1 MDESSH
7 EPNKGMTHRSTAPGR
22 GSPRT
27 NPTKTEQE
35 IASSSFSR
43 QDSSQRRLGGRPF
56 AKAGPQAERPGI
68 KVTRP
73 AGPRPK
79 RPAIK
84 STGVNPETPTLL
96 KTLRDA
102 GLGSRRDLAEKIKA
116 GRVKVNDAVA
126 ENYNLPLTAT
136 DNITLDGKLISPDKL
151 QKVYLILNKPMG
163 IISTTDDPQ
172 GRKTVI
178 DILPAE
184 YKRYQLFPVGR
195 LDEDTT
201 GLVLLTNDGELA
213 YRLTHPRFEVEKE
226 YLVAVD
232 GALNTAQ
239 VEQLQEGIELDDG
252 VSAPAKLKPVN
263 LAPFNYRII
272 IHEGKKR
279 IVRRMFAAVGHQV
292 RVLKRIR
299 IGKLKLE
306 NLNEGS
312 FRRLTAA
319 EVREI

>member
-1 MDESSH
+1 MFPH
-7 EPNKGMTHRSTAPGR
+7 VKQPV
-22 GSPRT
+22 
-27 NPTKTEQE
+27 
-35 IASSSFSR
+35 
-43 QDSSQRRLGGRPF
+43 
-56 AKAGPQAERPGI
+56 AKAYPHAERPGI
-68 KVTRP
+68 KTVRP

-79 RPAIK
+79 RPVGK
-84 STGVNPETPTLL
+84 VPGLVPETPTLL

-102 GLGSRRDLAEKIKA
+102 GLGSRRDLAETIKA
-116 GRVKVNDAVA
+116 GRVKVNDVVA
-126 ENYNLPLTAT
+126 ENYNQPLTAA
-136 DNITLDGKLISPDKL
+136 DNITIDNKPISPDKL
-151 QKVYLILNKPMG
+151 QKIYLVLNKPMG
-163 IISTTDDPQ
+163 ILSTTEDPH
-172 GRKTVI
+172 GRKTVL
-178 DILPAE
+178 DLLPAE

-232 GALNTAQ
+232 GALDVNQ
-239 VEQLQEGIELDDG
+239 VEQIQDGIELDDG
-252 VSAPAKLKPVN
+252 WSAPAKLKPVN

-292 RVLKRIR
+292 RMLKRVR
-299 IGKLKLE
+299 IGKLKLD
-306 NLNEGS
+306 NLKEGS

-319 EVREI
+319 EVGEI

>member
-1 MDESSH
+1 MDHSSH
-7 EPNKGMTHRSTAPGR
+7 EPKKGTTHRSPAPGR
-22 GSPRT
+22 EGPRT
-27 NPTKTEQE
+27 NHAKIEQE
-35 IASSSFSR
+35 IASSSFPR
-43 QDSSQRRLGGRPF
+43 QDSSQRRAGGQPV
-56 AKAGPQAERPGI
+56 AKSGLQAERPGI

-96 KTLRDA
+96 KTLRDT

-116 GRVKVNDAVA
+116 GRVKINDVVA

-178 DILPAE
+178 DVLPEE

-232 GALNTAQ
+232 GALNVTQ
-239 VEQLQEGIELDDG
+239 VEQIEDGIELDDG
-252 VSAPAKLKPVN
+252 MSAPAKLKPVN

-292 RVLKRIR
+292 RLLKRIR
-299 IGKLKLE
+299 IGKLRLE
-306 NLNEGS
+306 DLKEGTY
-312 FRRLTAA
+312 RRLTAA
-319 EVREI
+319 EVGGI

>member
-1 MDESSH
+1 MNESSH
-7 EPNKGMTHRSTAPGR
+7 EPKKGTTHRYTAPGR

-27 NPTKTEQE
+27 NPTQTEQE
-35 IASSSFSR
+35 TAPSSFPR
-43 QDSSQRRLGGRPF
+43 QDSSQRRAGGQPV
-56 AKAGPQAERPGI
+56 AKSGPQAERPGI

-79 RPAIK
+79 RPVIK

-116 GRVKVNDAVA
+116 GRVKVNDVVA

-232 GALNTAQ
+232 GALNTTQ

-252 VSAPAKLKPVN
+252 MSAPSKLKPVN

-299 IGKLKLE
+299 IGKLKLD